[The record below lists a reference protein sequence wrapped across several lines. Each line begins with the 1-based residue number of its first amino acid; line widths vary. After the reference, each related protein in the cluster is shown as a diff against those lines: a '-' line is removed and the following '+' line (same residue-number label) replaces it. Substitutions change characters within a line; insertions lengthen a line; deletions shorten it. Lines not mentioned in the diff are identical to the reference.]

1 MEVSLR
7 FPRNIPEV
15 EHPLHFWYD
24 WLVTDVQSEHEA
36 TSGLRRDAE
45 RNRSQIVTAAHEVF
59 AARGLDAPLE
69 EIARRAGVGI
79 ATLYR
84 RFPTRQSLIEAVFG
98 TRLEQMVQAAE
109 EALAMGDAWEA
120 FSTYLFSL
128 CALQAE

>member
-1 MEVSLR
+1 MEFSIR

-45 RNRSQIVTAAHEVF
+45 RNRSQIVTAA
-59 AARGLDAPLE
+59 
-69 EIARRAGVGI
+69 
-79 ATLYR
+79 
-84 RFPTRQSLIEAVFG
+84 
-98 TRLEQMVQAAE
+98 E

-128 CALQAE
+128 CALQAEDCGVRDVFRMTFPTAKGLEETR